1 MVVSDVTTETIDQ
14 RSIWCTCFEQYIL
27 QRKPRFY
34 DLVRNTFVFSRFIST
49 IKNGNPDFLRKA
61 QVFWEKSVFSEKKIR
76 SSEKKQISWE
86 KTRISERNQ
95 VFWEKKTGFLRANQV
110 FQKKTRFSESKPG
123 FLRKNKISERKPA
136 LLRENLI
143 FYGFFFH
150 GIEYDVLLHRIFL
163 SKHGVLA
170 LKRWNSMK
178 PRFWVQNLC
187 FHATWKF
194 KSETESDMD

>member
-110 FQKKTRFSESKPG
+110 FQEKTRFSESKPG

-143 FYGFFFH
+143 FYGFFFMELNMMFYYT
-150 GIEYDVLLHRIFL
+150 EYFYQNM
-163 SKHGVLA
+163 G
-170 LKRWNSMK
+170 
-178 PRFWVQNLC
+178 FW
-187 FHATWKF
+187 H
-194 KSETESDMD
+194 

>member
-1 MVVSDVTTETIDQ
+1 MHVFWAIHSTKKTKVLWFSEKHL
-14 RSIWCTCFEQYIL
+14 CFLKVHIHNQKW
-27 QRKPRFY
+27 KPW
-34 DLVRNTFVFSRFIST
+34 FSEEST
-49 IKNGNPDFLRKA
+49 GFLREIC
-61 QVFWEKSVFSEKKIR
+61 VFWEK
-76 SSEKKQISWE
+76 
-86 KTRISERNQ
+86 NQ
-95 VFWEKKTGFLRANQV
+95 VFWEKTDFLRENQDFWEKPGFLREKTGFLRANQV
-110 FQKKTRFSESKPG
+110 FQEKTRFSESKPG

-143 FYGFFFH
+143 FYGVFFH

>member
-95 VFWEKKTGFLRANQV
+95 VFWEKKQVFLEQTRFSKRKPGFLRANQV
-110 FQKKTRFSESKPG
+110 FWEKTRF
-123 FLRKNKISERKPA
+123 
-136 LLRENLI
+136 LRENQL
-143 FYGFFFH
+143 FWEKTWFSTGFFPWNWIWCFTTQNISIKTWGF
-150 GIEYDVLLHRIFL
+150 GIKKVKFNETQVL
-163 SKHGVLA
+163 ST
-170 LKRWNSMK
+170 K
-178 PRFWVQNLC
+178 PMFSCNL
-187 FHATWKF
+187 
-194 KSETESDMD
+194 EI